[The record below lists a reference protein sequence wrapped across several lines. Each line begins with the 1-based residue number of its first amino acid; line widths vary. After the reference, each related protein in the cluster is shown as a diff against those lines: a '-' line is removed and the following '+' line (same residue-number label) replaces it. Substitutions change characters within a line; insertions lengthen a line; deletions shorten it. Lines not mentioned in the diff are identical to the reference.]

1 MRSLLAAALLA
12 LPALPA
18 LATPAE
24 PTCQG
29 TLSGKVTGSF
39 TCDVVLFEPGDGEGT
54 FVVQPRGPVPEV
66 AAYAPGAFRLPL
78 PIRAGTLTLDDLG
91 MGKASVAAEGG
102 VLYTA
107 TKTSGQ
113 RGEVTLV
120 LRSVK
125 RDPEVSGRWIVHG
138 TYRARLIPAGAGKQG
153 EVVVEVSF

>member
-1 MRSLLAAALLA
+1 
-12 LPALPA
+12 
-18 LATPAE
+18 
-24 PTCQG
+24 
-29 TLSGKVTGSF
+29 
-39 TCDVVLFEPGDGEGT
+39 
-54 FVVQPRGPVPEV
+54 V

-78 PIRAGTLTLDDLG
+78 PIRAGTWTLDDLG

-107 TKTSGQ
+107 TKTTGQ

-125 RDPEVSGRWIVHG
+125 QDPRTKGAWIAHG

>member
-12 LPALPA
+12 LPVP
-18 LATPAE
+18 ATPAE
-24 PTCQG
+24 PLCQG
-29 TLSGKVTGSF
+29 TLAGKVTGSF
-39 TCDVVLFEPGDGEGT
+39 TCDVWLTEPGDGEGA
-54 FVVQPRGPVPEV
+54 FVVQPRGPVPDV

-78 PIRAGTLTLDDLG
+78 PIRAGTFTLDDLG

-107 TKTSGQ
+107 ARTTGQ

-125 RDPEVSGRWIVHG
+125 PDPRAKGRWIAHG
-138 TYRARLIPAGAGKQG
+138 TYRAKLIPAGAGKQG